1 MGVISCVTI
10 RSHLLQRLTTT
21 SGHGIE
27 DAALSLL
34 ALRNSEA
41 DPRALLGKQHRS
53 GAWLALPNID
63 PLSAFHTALALLAI
77 RPFQTTAVRRAAE
90 RAFEW
95 LSELRGLESHWLW
108 QWKFHLFDRQ
118 VRFDPLKSGW
128 PWVPDTVSWVAPTA
142 LSIVAFR
149 AWRRESTRTAPAIAM
164 LLDRACPKG
173 GWNAGNSVVFG
184 VDLDPHPDFTA
195 MALLALRNGSPGHEV
210 LLRKSLDYLEA
221 RLEGS
226 SSPYSL
232 AWAVMALSAHGHQ
245 GVDHLKNR
253 LEHSA
258 TAKVDQL
265 PHRVLALVALALED
279 VPYTFEEPFR

>member
-1 MGVISCVTI
+1 M
-10 RSHLLQRLTTT
+10 
-21 SGHGIE
+21 
-27 DAALSLL
+27 
-34 ALRNSEA
+34 
-41 DPRALLGKQHRS
+41 LGKQHRS
-53 GAWLALPNID
+53 GAWSALPNID
-63 PLSAFHTALALLAI
+63 PLSAFHTALTLLAI
-77 RPFQTTAVRRAAE
+77 RPFQTTAVRRAAG

-108 QWKFHLFDRQ
+108 QWKFRLFDRQ

-164 LLDRACPKG
+164 LLDRACHKG

-184 VDLDPHPDFTA
+184 VALDPHPDFTA
-195 MALLALRNGSPGHEV
+195 MALLALRNGSPGNEV
-210 LLRKSLDYLEA
+210 LLRRSLDYLGT

-253 LEHSA
+253 LERSA

-279 VPYTFEEPFR
+279 IPYTFQEPSR